1 MDEAVKHVV
10 SWHRA
15 PCRLEEQFFGLK
27 GCGIHD
33 IDGVLNSQASLN
45 FNIAATPSNGL
56 IGGDEVP
63 LGWSLC

>member
-1 MDEAVKHVV
+1 MQIRGAV
-10 SWHRA
+10 
-15 PCRLEEQFFGLK
+15 FGSI
-27 GCGIHD
+27 GCDIYN
-33 IDGVLNSQASLN
+33 IDGVLTSQALLN

>member
-1 MDEAVKHVV
+1 MQIRGAV
-10 SWHRA
+10 
-15 PCRLEEQFFGLK
+15 FGLK

-56 IGGDEVP
+56 IDGDGVP